1 MIDVTGVTLQH
12 ETQASRNSRDDDLVF
27 LDRPLEKIDER
38 QESESENEDVKHH
51 ETSDVTVTPL
61 EVTSPHEDVTPSET
75 HKVEEEETEI
85 LESVISECDKGNLGH
100 LNSTIY
106 SGVGSTKCHMNSF
119 TSYFID
125 LGS

>member
-1 MIDVTGVTLQH
+1 LIDVTGVTLQH

-61 EVTSPHEDVTPSET
+61 EVTSPYKDVTPNET

-85 LESVISECDKGNLGH
+85 LETVISECNKGN
-100 LNSTIY
+100 S
-106 SGVGSTKCHMNSF
+106 
-119 TSYFID
+119 
-125 LGS
+125 